1 MKKKI
6 KKILIKKLN
15 LFYVKI
21 KKKNNYYKIIAVSN
35 IFLNM
40 NEVNRQKCIYAPLLK
55 HIIKKKIH
63 AISIKTYSLNEWK
76 KSNKKNLLKK
86 FIT

>member
-21 KKKNNYYKIIAVSN
+21 KKKNNYYKIFAVSN

-40 NEVNRQKCIYAPLLK
+40 NEVNRQKYIYAPLLK
-55 HIIKKKIH
+55 YIIKKKIH

-76 KSNKKNLLKK
+76 KYNKKIIKKNL
-86 FIT
+86 